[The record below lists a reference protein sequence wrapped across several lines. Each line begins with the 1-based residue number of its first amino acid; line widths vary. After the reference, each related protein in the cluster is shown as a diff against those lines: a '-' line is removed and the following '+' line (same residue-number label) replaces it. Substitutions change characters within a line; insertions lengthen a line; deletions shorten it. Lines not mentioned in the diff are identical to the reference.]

1 MQFSTIANTI
11 ALSSVAALV
20 SAAPIPVQ
28 IQEHLIE
35 KRGAG
40 TALNLANAASGLY

>member
-1 MQFSTIANTI
+1 MQFSTIANI
-11 ALSSVAALV
+11 VALSCAAALV

-40 TALNLANAASGLY
+40 TALNLANTAVGLF